1 MRQLRN
7 HNGSLALVLALA
19 LVLLLALLTQGA
31 LGHRDSTDGDPSPK
45 PEPEPDPDADPD
57 TEPEKGRVLTTFV
70 DLLSSDM
77 RFSEFLHTVQRLG
90 MVIPLNRVRNATL
103 LVPTNEAIRKFR
115 REHGQ
120 NSSQAAGSIYRGV
133 ADSQAWYH
141 LIGDGIV
148 DASNFTQGTMVWES
162 LSSSESVHYAAEH
175 GGGIMLKTMVGSS
188 GKVLSNGIPVIAHN
202 YSCVAGNAFQIEG
215 LMTLPP
221 TLWELLQAEI
231 PKSDSGQRRWDRPPA
246 VESGRAHAS
255 TTDESSNDVADGGSY
270 SAMGKLLASAGWS
283 GILGGS
289 SGAGSDREGMHTLW
303 AFTNQAFSNALGFG
317 ERAYLLYGPA
327 FTKDEDADIH
337 NEAVEDARIFAAGY
351 ISSGAVSLARLGIG
365 THIVSGFQNRTRLT
379 VIVER
384 QRSSGELGGRIS
396 GLAIGKSD
404 IVARNGIV
412 HGVDQVGR
420 PADLVFNPQK
430 ILAGLNATMFIRLLK
445 ETELGGYIDGSQPER
460 KTTLLVPTNRAMEDA
475 FGYGLGDDADN
486 ALATKAFIR
495 ASSEHGLDGASTIA
509 SALGAL
515 PVSSPRE
522 QQLEWALYHIAEGQS
537 GLEELV
543 RTPLLRTRLAAKWTG
558 GKAQVVKAQVDQA
571 HGTLSRHVSFNG
583 ADNILPEPVVVGN
596 TTIYL
601 LSSPMPTPPNLIN
614 ALVQDLDLSLFVA
627 AMGASGTADEIQHV
641 EGVTVLAPVVNSFT
655 SLDLVWSYLSLPGDS
670 DARSDLSRL
679 IKSHILKRPI
689 YSDEIPLHT
698 DSSAETLTV
707 ESLNG
712 NKVGL
717 YRTPHG
723 IFVVPDQADLMYLQ
737 RHKLQQHGEVHAR
750 LASVSD
756 AGNLKLSET
765 DILLRTG
772 VAHVLEQGLI
782 LPPNVDITSPKLLR
796 GMKAHI
802 FANLLERFNLT
813 YILEDPRTS
822 SSRQRGSRNQATAR
836 SSDIPD
842 NAIVGYSIL
851 VPSDKAWRENAAYRE
866 LSRRDH
872 EELGSAEDDENPWRN
887 STTSDIARHLDML
900 VRLHIIPIFGRGPES
915 SLASGSQ
922 LPENQLLLADRKTYP
937 TMLEG
942 VRLRAHEFASDRFS
956 VQLDRTPFY
965 QSPGGV
971 PFISFAT
978 VVRSGIAR
986 TGAVFE
992 LDVALKLPPDDGGSP
1007 GGWRRFA
1014 WNAAVWLTGIGMGSG
1029 LLGASGYW
1037 VRQWWTRSDYQSL

>member
-1 MRQLRN
+1 MRRLGG
-7 HNGSLALVLALA
+7 HNASLLLALA
-19 LVLLLALLTQGA
+19 LVLLLALLVQGTPGP
-31 LGHRDSTDGDPSPK
+31 LNTDTDPN
-45 PEPEPDPDADPD
+45 PEPDPDPD
-57 TEPEKGRVLTTFV
+57 SDPEKGRMLTTFV
-70 DLLSSDM
+70 DLLSSDT

-90 MVIPLNRVRNATL
+90 MVIPLNRLRNATL
-103 LVPTNEAIRKFR
+103 LVPTNEAIRRFR
-115 REHGQ
+115 REQGQ
-120 NSSQAAGSIYRGV
+120 DSSHAAGSIYRGV

-141 LIGDGIV
+141 LIGDGIIEV
-148 DASNFTQGTMVWES
+148 SNLTQGPMVWES
-162 LSSSESVHYAAEH
+162 LSSSESIDYAAEP
-175 GGGIMLKTMVGSS
+175 GNGIMLKTVVGGN
-188 GKVLSNGIPVIAHN
+188 GKVLANGVPVIAHN
-202 YSCVAGNAFQIEG
+202 YSCVAGNAFQIDG
-215 LMTLPP
+215 LLTLPP
-221 TLWELLQAEI
+221 TLWELLQAEA
-231 PKSDSGQRRWDRPPA
+231 PKSDD
-246 VESGRAHAS
+246 V
-255 TTDESSNDVADGGSY
+255 NDGSSY
-270 SAMGKLLASAGWS
+270 SAMEKLLTAAGWS
-283 GILGGS
+283 GILSGS
-289 SGAGSDREGMHTLW
+289 GVSNESSRMHTLW
-303 AFTNQAFSNALGFG
+303 AFNNQAFSSALGFG

-337 NEAVEDARIFAAGY
+337 GEAIEDARTFAAGY
-351 ISSGAVSLARLGIG
+351 VSSGAVSLARLGVG
-365 THIVSGFQNRTRLT
+365 THTISGFQNRARLA
-379 VIVER
+379 VIVEK
-384 QRSSGELGGRIS
+384 QRSNGDLGGHIN
-396 GLAIGKSD
+396 GLAIGRSD

-412 HGVDQVGR
+412 HGIDQVGR
-420 PADLVFNPQK
+420 PGDLVFSPQK
-430 ILAGLNATMFIRLLK
+430 ILAGLNATIFIRLLK
-445 ETELGGYIDGSQPER
+445 ETKLADYIDGSQPER
-460 KTTLLVPTNRAMEDA
+460 KITLLVPTNRAMEDA
-475 FGYGLGDDADN
+475 FGYGLGDGADDDQ
-486 ALATKAFIR
+486 AAKAYIK
-495 ASSEHGLDGASTIA
+495 AVNEHGLDGASTIA

-515 PVSSPRE
+515 PAGSPRE

-543 RTPLLRTRLAAKWTG
+543 RSPLLRTKLAAKWTG
-558 GKAQVVKAQVDQA
+558 GKAQAVKAQVDQA

-596 TTIYL
+596 TTVYL

-641 EGVTVLAPVVNSFT
+641 NGITVLAPVVSSFT

-670 DARSDLSRL
+670 DARTDLSRL
-679 IKSHILKRPI
+679 IKSHILKKPI
-689 YSDEIPLHT
+689 YSDEIPMHT

-712 NKVGL
+712 NKVGM

-723 IFVVPDQADLMYLQ
+723 IFVVVDQADMQHSQ
-737 RHKLQQHGEVHAR
+737 RHKAQQHGEVHAR
-750 LASVSD
+750 LASVADTGS
-756 AGNLKLSET
+756 LKLSET
-765 DILLRTG
+765 DVLLRTG

-813 YILEDPRTS
+813 YVLEDPRTS
-822 SSRQRGSRNQATAR
+822 SSRQRRLRKQLTAR

-842 NAIVGYSIL
+842 NDVVGYSIL

-866 LSRRDH
+866 LARRDH
-872 EELGSAEDDENPWRN
+872 EELNSAEDDENPWRN
-887 STTSDIARHLDML
+887 STTLDLVRHLDML
-900 VRLHIIPIFGRGPES
+900 VRLHIIPVVGGGAEPNLTGGNRLPES
-915 SLASGSQ
+915 
-922 LPENQLLLADRKTYP
+922 QLLLADRKTYP

-978 VVRSGIAR
+978 VVRSGVAR

-992 LDVALKLPPDDGGSP
+992 LDAALKLPPDDGSSP
-1007 GGWRRFA
+1007 GGWKKFA

>member
-1 MRQLRN
+1 MRRLGG
-7 HNGSLALVLALA
+7 HNASLLLALA
-19 LVLLLALLTQGA
+19 LVLLLALLVQGTPGP
-31 LGHRDSTDGDPSPK
+31 LNTDTDPN
-45 PEPEPDPDADPD
+45 PEPDPDPD
-57 TEPEKGRVLTTFV
+57 SDPEKGRMLTTFV
-70 DLLSSDM
+70 DLLSSDT

-90 MVIPLNRVRNATL
+90 MVIPLNRLRNATL
-103 LVPTNEAIRKFR
+103 LVPTNEAIRRFR
-115 REHGQ
+115 REQGQ
-120 NSSQAAGSIYRGV
+120 DSSHAAGSIYRGV

-141 LIGDGIV
+141 LIGDGIIEV
-148 DASNFTQGTMVWES
+148 GNLTQGPMVWES
-162 LSSSESVHYAAEH
+162 LSSSESIDYAAEP
-175 GGGIMLKTMVGSS
+175 GNGIMLKTVVGGNS
-188 GKVLSNGIPVIAHN
+188 KVLANGVPVIAHN
-202 YSCVAGNAFQIEG
+202 YSCVAGNAFQIDG
-215 LMTLPP
+215 LLTLPP
-221 TLWELLQAEI
+221 TLWELLQAEA
-231 PKSDSGQRRWDRPPA
+231 PKSDDA
-246 VESGRAHAS
+246 
-255 TTDESSNDVADGGSY
+255 TDGGSY
-270 SAMGKLLASAGWS
+270 SAMEKLLTAAGWS
-283 GILGGS
+283 GILSGS
-289 SGAGSDREGMHTLW
+289 GVSNESSRMHTLW
-303 AFTNQAFSNALGFG
+303 AFNNQAFSSALDFG

-337 NEAVEDARIFAAGY
+337 GEAIEDARTFAAGY
-351 ISSGAVSLARLGIG
+351 VSSGAVSLARLGVG
-365 THIVSGFQNRTRLT
+365 THTISGFQNRTGLA
-379 VIVER
+379 VIVEE
-384 QRSSGELGGRIS
+384 QRSNGDLGGYIN
-396 GLAIGKSD
+396 GLAIGRSD

-412 HGVDQVGR
+412 HGIDQVGR
-420 PADLVFNPQK
+420 PGDLVFSPQK

-445 ETELGGYIDGSQPER
+445 ETKLADYIDGSQPER
-460 KTTLLVPTNRAMEDA
+460 KITLLVPTNRAMEDA
-475 FGYGLGDDADN
+475 FGYGLGDGADN
-486 ALATKAFIR
+486 DQAAKAYIK
-495 ASSEHGLDGASTIA
+495 AVNEHGLDGASTIA
-509 SALGAL
+509 SVLGAL
-515 PVSSPRE
+515 PVGSPRE

-543 RTPLLRTRLAAKWTG
+543 RSPLLRTKLAAEWTG

-596 TTIYL
+596 TTVYL

-641 EGVTVLAPVVNSFT
+641 NGITVLAPVVSSFT

-670 DARSDLSRL
+670 DARTDLSRL
-679 IKSHILKRPI
+679 IKSHILKKPI
-689 YSDEIPLHT
+689 YSDEIPMHT

-712 NKVGL
+712 NKVGM

-723 IFVVPDQADLMYLQ
+723 VFVIADQANMQHSQ
-737 RHKLQQHGEVHAR
+737 RHKAQQHGEVHAR
-750 LASVSD
+750 LASVADTGS
-756 AGNLKLSET
+756 LKLSET
-765 DILLRTG
+765 DVLLRTG
-772 VAHVLEQGLI
+772 VAHVLGQGLI

-813 YILEDPRTS
+813 YVLEDPRTS
-822 SSRQRGSRNQATAR
+822 SSRRRRLRKQLTAR

-842 NAIVGYSIL
+842 NDVVGYSIL

-866 LSRRDH
+866 LARRDH
-872 EELGSAEDDENPWRN
+872 EELSSAEDDENPWRN
-887 STTSDIARHLDML
+887 STTLDLVHHLDML
-900 VRLHIIPIFGRGPES
+900 VRLHIIPVVGGGAEPNLTGGNRLPES
-915 SLASGSQ
+915 
-922 LPENQLLLADRKTYP
+922 QLLLADRKTYP

-978 VVRSGIAR
+978 VVRSGVAR

-992 LDVALKLPPDDGGSP
+992 LDAALKLPPDDGSSP
-1007 GGWRRFA
+1007 GGWKKFA

>member
-1 MRQLRN
+1 MRRLGG
-7 HNGSLALVLALA
+7 HNASLLLALA
-19 LVLLLALLTQGA
+19 LVLLLALLVQGTPGP
-31 LGHRDSTDGDPSPK
+31 LNTDTDPN
-45 PEPEPDPDADPD
+45 PEPDPDPD
-57 TEPEKGRVLTTFV
+57 SDPEKGRMLTTFV
-70 DLLSSDM
+70 DLLSSDT

-90 MVIPLNRVRNATL
+90 MVIPLNRLRNATL
-103 LVPTNEAIRKFR
+103 LVPTNEAIRRFR
-115 REHGQ
+115 REQGQ
-120 NSSQAAGSIYRGV
+120 DSSHAAGSIYRGV

-141 LIGDGIV
+141 LIGDGIIEV
-148 DASNFTQGTMVWES
+148 GNLTQGPMVWES
-162 LSSSESVHYAAEH
+162 LSSSESIDYAAEP
-175 GGGIMLKTMVGSS
+175 GNGIMLKTVVGGNS
-188 GKVLSNGIPVIAHN
+188 KVLANGVPVIAHN
-202 YSCVAGNAFQIEG
+202 YSCVAGNAFQIDG
-215 LMTLPP
+215 LLTLPP
-221 TLWELLQAEI
+221 TLWELLQAEA
-231 PKSDSGQRRWDRPPA
+231 PKSDDA
-246 VESGRAHAS
+246 
-255 TTDESSNDVADGGSY
+255 TDGGSY
-270 SAMGKLLASAGWS
+270 SAMEKLLTAAGWS
-283 GILGGS
+283 GILSGS
-289 SGAGSDREGMHTLW
+289 GVSNESSRMHTLW
-303 AFTNQAFSNALGFG
+303 AFNNQAFSSALDFG

-337 NEAVEDARIFAAGY
+337 GEAIEDARTFAAGY
-351 ISSGAVSLARLGIG
+351 VSSGAVSLARLGVG
-365 THIVSGFQNRTRLT
+365 THTISGFQNRTRLA
-379 VIVER
+379 VIVEE
-384 QRSSGELGGRIS
+384 QRSNGDLGGYIN
-396 GLAIGKSD
+396 GLAIGRSD

-412 HGVDQVGR
+412 HGIDQVGR
-420 PADLVFNPQK
+420 PGDLVFSPQK

-445 ETELGGYIDGSQPER
+445 ETKLADYIDGSQPER
-460 KTTLLVPTNRAMEDA
+460 KITLLVPTNRAMEDA
-475 FGYGLGDDADN
+475 FGYGLGDGADDDQ
-486 ALATKAFIR
+486 AAKAYIK
-495 ASSEHGLDGASTIA
+495 AVNEHGLDGASTIA
-509 SALGAL
+509 SVLGAL
-515 PVSSPRE
+515 PVGSPRE

-543 RTPLLRTRLAAKWTG
+543 RSPLLRTKLAAEWTG

-596 TTIYL
+596 TTVYL

-641 EGVTVLAPVVNSFT
+641 NGITVLAPVVSSFT

-670 DARSDLSRL
+670 DARTDLSRL
-679 IKSHILKRPI
+679 IKSHILKKPI
-689 YSDEIPLHT
+689 YSDEIPMHT

-712 NKVGL
+712 NKVGM

-723 IFVVPDQADLMYLQ
+723 IFVIADQANMQHSQ
-737 RHKLQQHGEVHAR
+737 RHKAQQHGEVHAR
-750 LASVSD
+750 LASVADTGS
-756 AGNLKLSET
+756 LKLSET
-765 DILLRTG
+765 DVLLRTG
-772 VAHVLEQGLI
+772 VAHVLGQGLI

-813 YILEDPRTS
+813 YVLEDPRTS
-822 SSRQRGSRNQATAR
+822 SSRRRRLRKQLTAR

-842 NAIVGYSIL
+842 NDVVGYSIL

-866 LSRRDH
+866 LARRDH
-872 EELGSAEDDENPWRN
+872 EELNSAEDDENPWRN
-887 STTSDIARHLDML
+887 STTLDLVHHLDML
-900 VRLHIIPIFGRGPES
+900 VRLHIIPVVGGGAEPNLTGGNRLPES
-915 SLASGSQ
+915 
-922 LPENQLLLADRKTYP
+922 QLLLADRKTYP

-978 VVRSGIAR
+978 VVRSGVAR

-992 LDVALKLPPDDGGSP
+992 LDAALKLPPDDGSSP
-1007 GGWRRFA
+1007 GGWKKFA

>member
-7 HNGSLALVLALA
+7 CSGSLALALA
-19 LVLLLALLTQGA
+19 LFLLLALLAQGA
-31 LGHRDSTDGDPSPK
+31 RGHLNTADGDPSPK
-45 PEPEPDPDADPD
+45 PEPEPEPDPD
-57 TEPEKGRVLTTFV
+57 TEPEKGRMLTTFV
-70 DLLSSDM
+70 DLLSSDP

-103 LVPTNEAIRKFR
+103 LVPTNEAIKRFR

-141 LIGDGIV
+141 LIGDGI
-148 DASNFTQGTMVWES
+148 AEISNFTQGAMVWES
-162 LSSSESVHYAAEH
+162 LSSSESVDYAAER
-175 GGGIMLKTMVGSS
+175 GSGIMLKTTVGSS
-188 GKVLSNGIPVIAHN
+188 GEVLANGVPVMAHN
-202 YSCVAGNAFQIEG
+202 YSCVAGNAFQIDG

-221 TLWELLQAEI
+221 TLWELLQVEI
-231 PKSDSGQRRWDRPPA
+231 PKSDSRQRRWDRPLV
-246 VESGRAHAS
+246 VESWRTHAPAA
-255 TTDESSNDVADGGSY
+255 DESGDDVTDGGSY
-270 SAMGKLLASAGWS
+270 SAMEKLLASAGWS

-289 SGAGSDREGMHTLW
+289 AGAGGSGGGGMHTLW

-327 FTKDEDADIH
+327 FTKDEDADLY
-337 NEAVEDARIFAAGY
+337 NEAVEDARAFAAGY
-351 ISSGAVSLARLGIG
+351 VSSGAASLARLGVG

-379 VIVER
+379 VIVEE
-384 QRSSGELGGRIS
+384 QRSGGELGGSIN

-404 IVARNGIV
+404 IVARNGV
-412 HGVDQVGR
+412 AHGVSQVGR
-420 PADLVFNPQK
+420 PDGLVFSPQK
-430 ILAGLNATMFIRLLK
+430 ILAGLNATTFIRLLK
-445 ETELGGYIDGSQPER
+445 ETELGDYIDGSRPER

-475 FGYGLGDDADN
+475 FGYGLGDDADGDQ
-486 ALATKAFIR
+486 ATKAFIR

-515 PVSSPRE
+515 PAGSPRE

-543 RTPLLRTRLAAKWTG
+543 RSPLLRTKLAAKWTG

-601 LSSPMPTPPNLIN
+601 LSSPMPTPPNLIS

-641 EGVTVLAPVVNSFT
+641 NGVTVLAPVVNSFT

-670 DARSDLSRL
+670 DARTDLSRL
-679 IKSHILKRPI
+679 IKSHILKRPV

-698 DSSAETLTV
+698 DSSAETLTI

-712 NKVGL
+712 NKVGM

-723 IFVVPDQADLMYLQ
+723 VFVVSDQADLMYLQ
-737 RHKLQQHGEVHAR
+737 RRKHQQHGEVHAR

-756 AGNLKLSET
+756 TGSLKLSET

-772 VAHVLEQGLI
+772 VAHMLEQGLI

-822 SSRQRGSRNQATAR
+822 NSRQRRSKKQATAR

-842 NAIVGYSIL
+842 NAVVGYSIL

-872 EELGSAEDDENPWRN
+872 EELSSAEDDDNPWRN

-900 VRLHIIPIFGRGPES
+900 VRLHIIPVFGRGTESNLTGSDRLPES
-915 SLASGSQ
+915 
-922 LPENQLLLADRKTYP
+922 QLLLADRKTYP
-937 TMLEG
+937 TMLDG

-992 LDVALKLPPDDGGSP
+992 LDVALKLPPDDGDSP
-1007 GGWRRFA
+1007 GGWKKFA

>member
-1 MRQLRN
+1 MRRLGG
-7 HNGSLALVLALA
+7 HNASLLLALA
-19 LVLLLALLTQGA
+19 LVLLLALLVQGTPGP
-31 LGHRDSTDGDPSPK
+31 LNTDTDPN
-45 PEPEPDPDADPD
+45 PEPDPDPD
-57 TEPEKGRVLTTFV
+57 SDPEKGRMLTTFV
-70 DLLSSDM
+70 DLLSSDT

-90 MVIPLNRVRNATL
+90 MVIPLNRLRNATL
-103 LVPTNEAIRKFR
+103 LVPTNEAIRRFR
-115 REHGQ
+115 REQGQ
-120 NSSQAAGSIYRGV
+120 DSSHAAGSIYRGV

-141 LIGDGIV
+141 LIGDGIIEV
-148 DASNFTQGTMVWES
+148 GNLTQGPMVWES
-162 LSSSESVHYAAEH
+162 LSSSESIDYAAEP
-175 GGGIMLKTMVGSS
+175 GNGIMLKTMVGGNS
-188 GKVLSNGIPVIAHN
+188 KVLANGVPVIAHN
-202 YSCVAGNAFQIEG
+202 YSCVAGNAFQIDG
-215 LMTLPP
+215 LLTLPP
-221 TLWELLQAEI
+221 TLWELLQAEA
-231 PKSDSGQRRWDRPPA
+231 PKSDDA
-246 VESGRAHAS
+246 
-255 TTDESSNDVADGGSY
+255 TDGGSY
-270 SAMGKLLASAGWS
+270 SAMEKLLTAAGWS
-283 GILGGS
+283 GILSGS
-289 SGAGSDREGMHTLW
+289 GVSNESSRMHTLW
-303 AFTNQAFSNALGFG
+303 AFNNQAFSSALDFG

-337 NEAVEDARIFAAGY
+337 GEAIEDARTFAAGY
-351 ISSGAVSLARLGIG
+351 VSSGAVSLARLGVG
-365 THIVSGFQNRTRLT
+365 THTISGFQNRTRLA
-379 VIVER
+379 VIVEE
-384 QRSSGELGGRIS
+384 QRSNGDLGGHIN
-396 GLAIGKSD
+396 GLAIGRSD

-412 HGVDQVGR
+412 HGIDQVGR
-420 PADLVFNPQK
+420 PGDLVFSPQK

-445 ETELGGYIDGSQPER
+445 ETKLADYIDGSQPER
-460 KTTLLVPTNRAMEDA
+460 KITLLVPTNRAMEDA
-475 FGYGLGDDADN
+475 FGYGLGDGADDDQ
-486 ALATKAFIR
+486 AAKAYIK
-495 ASSEHGLDGASTIA
+495 AVNEHGLDGASTIA
-509 SALGAL
+509 SVLGAL
-515 PVSSPRE
+515 PVGSPRE

-543 RTPLLRTRLAAKWTG
+543 RSPLLRTKLAAEWTG

-596 TTIYL
+596 TTVYL

-641 EGVTVLAPVVNSFT
+641 NGITVLAPVVSSFT

-670 DARSDLSRL
+670 DARTDLSRL
-679 IKSHILKRPI
+679 IKSHILKKPI
-689 YSDEIPLHT
+689 YSDEIPMHT

-712 NKVGL
+712 NRVGM

-723 IFVVPDQADLMYLQ
+723 VFVIADQADMQHSQ
-737 RHKLQQHGEVHAR
+737 RHKAQQHGEVHAR
-750 LASVSD
+750 LASVADTGS
-756 AGNLKLSET
+756 LKLSET
-765 DILLRTG
+765 DVLLRTG
-772 VAHVLEQGLI
+772 VAHVLGQGLI

-813 YILEDPRTS
+813 YVLEDPRTS
-822 SSRQRGSRNQATAR
+822 SSRRRRLRKQLTAR

-842 NAIVGYSIL
+842 NDVVGYSIL

-866 LSRRDH
+866 LARRDH
-872 EELGSAEDDENPWRN
+872 EELNSAEDDENPWRN
-887 STTSDIARHLDML
+887 STTLDLVHHLDML
-900 VRLHIIPIFGRGPES
+900 VRLHIIPVVGGGAEPNLTGGNRLPES
-915 SLASGSQ
+915 
-922 LPENQLLLADRKTYP
+922 QLLLADRKTYP

-978 VVRSGIAR
+978 VVRSGVAR

-992 LDVALKLPPDDGGSP
+992 LDAALKLPPDDGSSP
-1007 GGWRRFA
+1007 GGWKKFA